1 MYGVPYWDKYEHV
14 LAGIMLAGIGY
25 PIFNSLAHVRSSART
40 HPGLMS
46 LFSFTFGITC
56 GVFWEFYEFTADSL
70 ANLNLQRY
78 AAGSHLLVGRAA
90 LMDTMGDLF
99 ADVTG
104 ALIMALIGYLMIK
117 NNPNSSKYL
126 VFQSKRKQGFS
137 TIHF

>member
-1 MYGVPYWDKYEHV
+1 
-14 LAGIMLAGIGY
+14 
-25 PIFNSLAHVRSSART
+25 
-40 HPGLMS
+40 MS